1 MTKQLKRK
9 STRLKKKR
17 AEELEHLGC
26 PMKFMMP
33 RKFTREFPF
42 LDLSLFLNRYLQKEK
57 TSGPD
62 GNSVMYEL
70 AERALHESISIKLKD
85 YIAQDGGVAF
95 WSSDL
100 MLGSEDAA

>member
-1 MTKQLKRK
+1 MTVMKTMC
-9 STRLKKKR
+9 S
-17 AEELEHLGC
+17 LEA
-26 PMKFMMP
+26 
-33 RKFTREFPF
+33 
-42 LDLSLFLNRYLQKEK
+42 LSKHWRYLQKEK

-85 YIAQDGGVAF
+85 YIAQDGVVF

-100 MLGSEDAA
+100 MLGSEDAT